1 MRSRTPVTLFP
12 FLSVLISTMGVLSFL
27 AVTFLM
33 FVRQDQLPPEPAK
46 PVEVSWVGAPE
57 HVRPLLVECRPDGVM
72 FHARLGGISHFF
84 PLRALEE
91 EVAIV
96 KQLESRG
103 MEQLG
108 TTPDSYRFW
117 LYMKNAIQRDERLVE
132 SLTVEFNE
140 LELYN
145 LSREGRRR
153 MEQKYPILLIFP
165 KGIKAYQLASF
176 LVETTTRLS
185 VGLEPMLDGWS
196 LPYKKHAS

>member
-1 MRSRTPVTLFP
+1 M
-12 FLSVLISTMGVLSFL
+12 
-27 AVTFLM
+27 A
-33 FVRQDQLPPEPAK
+33 
-46 PVEVSWVGAPE
+46 
-57 HVRPLLVECRPDGVM
+57 
-72 FHARLGGISHFF
+72 
-84 PLRALEE
+84 
-91 EVAIV
+91 
-96 KQLESRG
+96 
-103 MEQLG
+103 QLG
-108 TTPDSYRFW
+108 TTPDTYRFW
-117 LYMKNAIQRDERLVE
+117 IYMKNAIQRDERLVD

-145 LSREGRRR
+145 LSREGRRK